1 MTARITCFNLHS
13 VKVILI
19 HIKDSFKKKNPIL
32 SIPSLAIFMLN
43 LCITMFLSLQPFR
56 KEWSEIVIFSLI
68 QNEILLVAH
77 APVDTRLQFRAQP

>member
-19 HIKDSFKKKNPIL
+19 HIKKLKIPLKKKNPIL

-43 LCITMFLSLQPFR
+43 LCITMFIPSTF
-56 KEWSEIVIFSLI
+56 SEG
-68 QNEILLVAH
+68 AK
-77 APVDTRLQFRAQP
+77 